1 MREKEIALERERERE
16 KERKKERKKMNE
28 RKKERNDDRKRMVRG
43 TTSLLEIIVA
53 IVCDYGMRSA
63 W

>member
-1 MREKEIALERERERE
+1 VRE